1 MKKIYFGNIRF
12 LHQKKLKLQFFR
24 FRFFRTKNRLL
35 VISDPRSGRFK
46 KWDTK
51 PIKKFGI
58 SYTVNMYCTLY
69 SIHILLDIY
78 VVNLFNCL
86 NIYFRGIYIFHGK
99 LHVPSHSTFSC
110 HNEYSDKATIN
121 NVLPLKCGHVVATT
135 VAIAQLC
142 V

>member
-12 LHQKKLKLQFFR
+12 LHQKKLKLQDFLEQKIGYWLFLIPDR
-24 FRFFRTKNRLL
+24 DVLK
-35 VISDPRSGRFK
+35 SGIRNQSK
-46 KWDTK
+46 SSGSVT
-51 PIKKFGI
+51 PLI
-58 SYTVNMYCTLY
+58 CTLY

-86 NIYFRGIYIFHGK
+86 NIYFRGIYILHGK

>member
-12 LHQKKLKLQFFR
+12 LHQKKLKLQDFLEQNIGYWLFLIPDR
-24 FRFFRTKNRLL
+24 DVLK
-35 VISDPRSGRFK
+35 SGIRNQSK
-46 KWDTK
+46 SSGSVT
-51 PIKKFGI
+51 PLI
-58 SYTVNMYCTLY
+58 CTLY

-121 NVLPLKCGHVVATT
+121 DVLPLKCGHVVATT

>member
-58 SYTVNMYCTLY
+58 SYTVNMYTIQNTY
-69 SIHILLDIY
+69 T
-78 VVNLFNCL
+78 
-86 NIYFRGIYIFHGK
+86 FRY
-99 LHVPSHSTFSC
+99 
-110 HNEYSDKATIN
+110 
-121 NVLPLKCGHVVATT
+121 
-135 VAIAQLC
+135 LC
-142 V
+142 S